1 MLLRIEFLD
10 VVLLCSFSYDNEN
23 KCMTLSTPQDSSTR
37 NGVINAMAAY
47 FMWGL
52 APLYFK
58 LLIDIGAGEIL
69 MHRVV
74 WSSVFLLLLVLL
86 SKKRLVLIQLCKQPK
101 IIAKLSLSALVL
113 AVNWLL
119 FIWAIN
125 NNHLLDASLGY
136 FINPLFN
143 VALGMIFFHERLRR
157 NQKIAV
163 ALAGFAVFMQVFT
176 VGSLP
181 IVSLGLAS
189 SFAIYGVLRKKLQVD
204 SFVGLLIESLLML
217 PIAITYWLYFVDST
231 TADLTSNTTS
241 LNVTLVLAGIV
252 TTAPLLCFTAA
263 AKRLTLSSLGFFQ
276 YIGPSIMFLLA
287 TFYYKESMQLAEF
300 ATFIFIW
307 LALALYS
314 LDAYNTMKKTR
325 RQNVIT

>member
-1 MLLRIEFLD
+1 MA
-10 VVLLCSFSYDNEN
+10 
-23 KCMTLSTPQDSSTR
+23 LSQQKSSTGS
-37 NGVINAMAAY
+37 GVTNALAAY

-52 APLYFK
+52 APIYFK

-86 SKKRLVLIQLCKQPK
+86 SKKRLVLMQLCKQPK
-101 IIAKLSLSALVL
+101 VIAKLSLSAAVL
-113 AVNWLL
+113 AVNWLI

-143 VALGMIFFHERLRR
+143 VALGMIFFNERLRR

-163 ALAGFAVFMQVFT
+163 VLAGFGVFVQLFT

-181 IVSLGLAS
+181 LVSLVLAS
-189 SFAIYGVLRKKLQVD
+189 TFAIYGVLRKKMHVD

-217 PIAITYWLYFVDST
+217 PIAILYWLYFIDSS
-231 TADLTSNTTS
+231 TADLTSNSAS
-241 LNVTLVLAGIV
+241 LNFTLIMAGIV

-314 LDAYNTMKKTR
+314 IDAYRTMKKT
-325 RQNVIT
+325 QIPNTQ